1 VVDGV
6 SDDPIRWARKQHV
19 LGHQDE
25 IREAVAARRRRIV
38 VEGMT
43 LRLKV
48 EGDTIAVTGERGV
61 FGRIEKVRYGRSKI
75 AMLREMT

>member
-1 VVDGV
+1 M

-25 IREAVAARRRRIV
+25 IREAVAVGKRSVV

-48 EGDTIAVTGERGV
+48 EGNTIAVTGERGV

-75 AMLREMT
+75 AMLKEMV

>member
-1 VVDGV
+1 MDGV

-25 IREAVAARRRRIV
+25 IREAVAVGKRSVV

-48 EGDTIAVTGERGV
+48 EGNTIAVTGERGV

-75 AMLREMT
+75 AMLKEMV